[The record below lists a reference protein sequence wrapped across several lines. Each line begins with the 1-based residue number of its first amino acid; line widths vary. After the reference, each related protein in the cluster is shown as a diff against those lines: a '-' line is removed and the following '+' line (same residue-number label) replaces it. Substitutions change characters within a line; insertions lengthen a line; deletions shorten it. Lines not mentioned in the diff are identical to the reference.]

1 MKKHLFRAA
10 EIIGVMLPITIF
22 ATSVASA
29 QVPSIISDKSQLGS
43 GLLCP
48 IISVMFVIL
57 IAISVIMVL
66 WAAYLYVT
74 AGDDT
79 EKVHK
84 ATKTITYAA
93 VAIVV
98 ALIAYGFPSL
108 IASIFGQTS
117 SNLFQCSGGGGGG
130 GTPAGSSGLI
140 SS

>member
-1 MKKHLFRAA
+1 MKKNLFRAA
-10 EIIGVMLPITIF
+10 ELIGIMLPIAIF
-22 ATSVASA
+22 ATGVASA

-43 GLLCP
+43 VLLCP

-57 IAISVIMVL
+57 VAISVIMVL

-79 EKVHK
+79 EKVHR

-98 ALIAYGFPSL
+98 ALLAYGFPSL

-117 SNLFQCSGGGGGG
+117 SNLFQCGGGGGAAA
-130 GTPAGSSGLI
+130 PAGGSGLI